1 MESGLVDFPA
11 SEEEAKTETL
21 YPLAALTEAGTV
33 PLEVKL
39 LDEEPQPQRRASS
52 AVDAA
57 DTREDAR
64 IKEWLLWNGSASY
77 PATEIATVTA
87 VPPA

>member
-1 MESGLVDFPA
+1 MVDFPA
-11 SEEEAKTETL
+11 WEEVAKTETL
-21 YPLAALTEAGTV
+21 NPLAALTEAGTV

-39 LDEEPQPQRRASS
+39 LEEEPQPQRTARI

-64 IKEWLLWNGSASY
+64 VKEWLLWNGSASY
-77 PATEIATVTA
+77 PATEIVRVTA
-87 VPPA
+87 VTPA